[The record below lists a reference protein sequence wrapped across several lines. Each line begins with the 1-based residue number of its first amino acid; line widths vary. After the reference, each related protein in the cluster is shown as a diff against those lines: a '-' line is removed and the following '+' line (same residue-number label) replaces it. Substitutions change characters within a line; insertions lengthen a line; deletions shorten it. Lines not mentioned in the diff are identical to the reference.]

1 MQDNIKQF
9 MRGMLPLIDIRT
21 VMPDNSPKIEVVSKP
36 GMCPNCL
43 KEKVWLNPDYPDR
56 MHYKCSECGAEYQI
70 KAQEVQEQVTSL
82 IPVNQWR

>member
-1 MQDNIKQF
+1 MNYKLENF
-9 MRGMLPLIDIRT
+9 AKGALSLIDIRT

-43 KEKVWLNPDYPDR
+43 KEKVWLNSEYPDHL
-56 MHYKCSECGAEYQI
+56 HYKCSECGAEFQI
-70 KAQEVQEQVTSL
+70 KAQEVQETGL